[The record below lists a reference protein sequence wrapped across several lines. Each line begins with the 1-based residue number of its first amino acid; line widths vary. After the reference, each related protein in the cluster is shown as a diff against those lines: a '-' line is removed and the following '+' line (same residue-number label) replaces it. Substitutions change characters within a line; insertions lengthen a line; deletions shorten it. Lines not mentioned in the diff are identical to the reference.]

1 MKLSTL
7 EAGLKSRAAAAF
19 ALEEGAIAGFHLAA
33 PPPHISADVS
43 IAWPIAGAKL
53 LRKPPLKIA
62 EDFKAALGPEW
73 AESANFGGP
82 FEAESVPPGFVNL
95 KFSDAFL
102 FEALRDLEAPGCFAR
117 QEFKGEKI
125 NLEFVS
131 ANPTGPMHL
140 ASGRGA
146 TLGDSLARIFRALG
160 ADVST
165 EFYVNNVGKQV
176 ELLGL
181 SLKARRDGAEP
192 PEGGYQGA
200 YLKEMAASLPQGSAD
215 WTDARFSEYAVTEM
229 LKLHRAD
236 MKSFGVE
243 FDRWFLE
250 SELHAEGGPK
260 KALAALKERGMVYE
274 KENAVWFGSS
284 TELESDDK
292 DRVLVKADGRNTYFL
307 NDIAYHLN
315 KYSRGFTRLIDI
327 WGADHHG
334 YVPRMEAAV
343 GALGAG
349 KGVFKVIIHQQVALK
364 RGEELVKM
372 SKRAG
377 DFISLKEL
385 VEDVGTD
392 ACRFFFA
399 ARGPHTH
406 LTFDVDLAKKKSNDN
421 PVFYVQYVHARIS
434 SIFAN
439 AAEKGLDPAAGFD
452 RAKIFIR
459 PEERAL
465 MLKLLWLEKTLADC
479 ARDFSPHHL
488 TTYLSELAA
497 LFHSFYDKCKVLDPE
512 NKEISAYRL
521 FLLRHV
527 QAIIAK
533 GLRLLGV
540 SAPERM

>member
-1 MKLSTL
+1 MTIGLKLSIL

-19 ALEEGAIAGFHLAA
+19 GLEEAAMAGFHLAA
-33 PPPHISADVS
+33 PPPHIAADVS

-62 EDFKAALGPEW
+62 EELKAALG
-73 AESANFGGP
+73 AE

-95 KFSDAFL
+95 KFKDSVL
-102 FEALRDLEAPGCFAR
+102 FEALKELEKPDCFAR
-117 QEFKGEKI
+117 PDYKGEKI

-146 TLGDSLARIFRALG
+146 TLGDSMARIFRALG
-160 ADVST
+160 AEVAT

-176 ELLGL
+176 EMLGL
-181 SLKARRDGAEP
+181 SLKARLAGQEP

-200 YLKEMAASLPQGSAD
+200 YLKDLAAALPKEAAG
-215 WTDARFSEYAVTEM
+215 WTDKQFSDYAVAEM

-236 MKSFGVE
+236 MKAFGVD

-250 SELHAEGGPK
+250 SELHAEGGPA

-274 KENAVWFGSS
+274 KENAVWFGAA

-315 KYSRGFTRLIDI
+315 KFSRGFTSLIDI
-327 WGADHHG
+327 LGADHHG
-334 YVPRMEAAV
+334 YVPRMEAGV
-343 GALGAG
+343 GALAAG
-349 KGVFKVIIHQQVALK
+349 KGSFKFIIHQQVALK
-364 RGEELVKM
+364 RGEETVKM

-385 VEDVGTD
+385 VEEVGVD

-439 AAEKGLDPAAGFD
+439 AAEKGIDPAAGFD
-452 RAKIFIR
+452 QAKVAIL

-465 MLKLLWLEKTLADC
+465 ILKLLWLEKTLSDC

-497 LFHSFYDKCKVLDPE
+497 SFHSFYDKCKVLDPE
-512 NKEISAYRL
+512 NKETSAYRL
-521 FLLRHV
+521 FLLKHV
-527 QAIIAK
+527 QAVIAK
-533 GLRLLGV
+533 GLGLLGV